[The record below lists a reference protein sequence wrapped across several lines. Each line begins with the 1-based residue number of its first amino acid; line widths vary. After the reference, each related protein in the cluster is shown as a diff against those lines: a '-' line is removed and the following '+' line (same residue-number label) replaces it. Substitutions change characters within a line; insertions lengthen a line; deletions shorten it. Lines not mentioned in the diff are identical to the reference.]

1 MKLIAHRG
9 ASLERPENTLESL
22 EYGSELGA
30 YAVECDV
37 RMTSDNR
44 YVIFHDDDL
53 KRIGKDERRVDEVTL
68 NEMKALI
75 EANGR
80 HLMTLEELFT
90 YREKA
95 FVLLHIKLRAPGD
108 EFFRM
113 LADSPVGFICGTSSV
128 RMTATAAKFF
138 APERILAFMEIGNSP
153 DRDTILDSA
162 KKYSEAGAG
171 IIRLWEQWLTIVT
184 PGDVKALCP
193 GAEVFIMSNRQESGM
208 NGTDESLDELEKLG
222 ADGVLLNDIRLGTKH
237 FKSPVR

>member
-53 KRIGKDERRVDEVTL
+53 KRIGKDERRVDDVTL
-68 NEMKALI
+68 NEMKALV

-90 YREKA
+90 YKGKA
-95 FVLLHIKLRAPGD
+95 FVLLHIKLRDPD
-108 EFFRM
+108 EGFFRM
-113 LADSPVGFICGTSSV
+113 LADSPVSFICGTTKV
-128 RMTATAAKFF
+128 PMTETAAKVF
-138 APERILAFMEIGNSP
+138 PSGRILTFMEVGGLP
-153 DRDTILDSA
+153 DREAILEGA
-162 KKYSEAGAG
+162 KAHFAAGAG

-193 GAEVFIMSNRQESGM
+193 GVEVFIMSNRPESGM